1 MGLLPVGPKRNNKV
15 AGFPVKDQEYDALN
29 VQHKIIARIL
39 LPLTKL
45 FKVRIE
51 YCIGAIASIDKVG
64 RQEDQRCCVG
74 MERLG
79 NAYRYCL
86 HSWRTIWKMSIF
98 MVLRPIGAQ
107 FALQLRNNWGYSQK
121 NPSQCTITRLMRVYF
136 WQGIWKGM

>member
-15 AGFPVKDQEYDALN
+15 AAFPVKDQDYDALN

-51 YCIGAIASIDKVG
+51 LCTGAIASIDKVG

-74 MERLG
+74 MCKELV
-79 NAYRYCL
+79 
-86 HSWRTIWKMSIF
+86 F
-98 MVLRPIGAQ
+98 
-107 FALQLRNNWGYSQK
+107 
-121 NPSQCTITRLMRVYF
+121 
-136 WQGIWKGM
+136 